1 MQFLHPEY
9 FYALPALLIPI
20 FIHLFQLRRFK
31 KYAFTNVAL
40 LQKLRFQTRKSS
52 QIKKWLVL
60 ILRLLAI
67 ACIILAFTQP
77 YFSNQKATDNTSE
90 TVIYLDNSFSMQ
102 ALGANGPLLKRGIQD
117 VIDGIEE
124 TKKISVFTNEN
135 SYESITLK
143 NLKNK
148 LLNISYSQDQLSLNN
163 VILKGTSLFSNSK
176 SSLKTLLV
184 VSDFQKH
191 DQNLLTEI
199 DTTIKVVF
207 VPLKPLNTAN
217 DYIDT
222 ISIESSLNSN
232 TEINVTA
239 KTNDKNKDSIAV
251 TLFEGNKKI
260 GKSILEKSKGYQT
273 SFEVQTKKGFKGKF
287 SIEDS
292 QIYYDDNFYFSIPK
306 TSKISVLA
314 INDQTSAT
322 FLSKIYAKDEFVF
335 KNQDYKTLDF
345 SEIKNNNLIV
355 LNGINNI
362 SLALKNSLKD
372 FMNSGGIVLMIP
384 GSKGDVLSYNQLIS
398 TQTKHSLKPLKL
410 QEKSITGIE
419 FNHTVLKDVF
429 KTKVSNFQYP
439 SVKSYYPVTA
449 SSNKILT
456 FEDQQA
462 FLSQFNSLFVFTA
475 SLDAVNSNF
484 KNSPLIV
491 PTLYNIGRL
500 SLRNLPL
507 QYWTGEKNTFDLK
520 VNLQKDHILKLSR
533 NKEEFIPLQ
542 SNFNSKVQIT
552 TDEMPNEPG
561 HYAVLKNSDTIT
573 HISYNYNRKES
584 LLIYDNLLD
593 IERVII
599 NNSLNIVLKNINSE
613 SNVMRLWKWFI
624 IFALIL
630 LAFEMLILKYFK

>member
-20 FIHLFQLRRFK
+20 FIHLFQLRRFQ

-67 ACIILAFTQP
+67 TCIILAFSQP

-184 VSDFQKH
+184 ASDFQKH
-191 DQNLLTEI
+191 NQNLLTVI

-314 INDQTSAT
+314 INDQTSAN
-322 FLSKIYAKDEFVF
+322 FLSKIYTKDEFVF

-593 IERVII
+593 IEGVII

>member
-322 FLSKIYAKDEFVF
+322 FLSKIYTKDEFVF

-561 HYAVLKNSDTIT
+561 HYAVIKNSDTIT

-593 IERVII
+593 IEGVII

>member
-20 FIHLFQLRRFK
+20 FIHLFQLRRFQ

-67 ACIILAFTQP
+67 TCIILAFSQP

-135 SYESITLK
+135 SYKSITLK

-148 LLNISYSQDQLSLNN
+148 LLNIKYGRDQLSLNT

-176 SSLKTLLV
+176 SSSKTLLV

-191 DQNLLTEI
+191 DKDLLTEI
-199 DTTIKVVF
+199 DTTIKVIL
-207 VPLKPLNTAN
+207 VPLKPLNSAN

-232 TEINVTA
+232 AQINVTA

-251 TLFEGNKKI
+251 TLFEGNKII

-292 QIYYDDNFYFSIPK
+292 QIYYDDNFYFNIPK
-306 TSKISVLA
+306 KSKITVLS
-314 INDQTSAT
+314 ISDKSSAT
-322 FLSKIYAKDEFVF
+322 FLSKVYTKDEFIF
-335 KNQDYKTLDF
+335 KNQDYKTVDF

-355 LNGINNI
+355 LNGINDI
-362 SLALKNSLKD
+362 SLALKNSLQD
-372 FMNSGGIVLMIP
+372 FMNTGGIVLMIP
-384 GSKGDVLSYNQLIS
+384 GNKGDVISYNQLIS
-398 TQTKHSLKPLKL
+398 AQSKYTLKPLKV
-410 QEKSITGIE
+410 QGKSITGIE
-419 FNHTVLKDVF
+419 FNHAILKDVF
-429 KTKVSNFQYP
+429 KTKVTNFQFP
-439 SVKSYYPVTA
+439 SVKTYYPMTA
-449 SSNKILT
+449 SINKILT

-462 FLSQFNSLFVFTA
+462 FLSQCNSLFVFTA
-475 SLDAVNSNF
+475 SLEAVNSNF

-500 SLRNLPL
+500 SLSNPPL
-507 QYWTGEKNTFDLK
+507 QYWTGEKNSFDLK
-520 VNLQKDHILKLSR
+520 LNLQKDQILKLSR
-533 NKEEFIPLQ
+533 NKEDFIPLQ

-552 TDEMPNEPG
+552 TNKMPNEPG
-561 HYAVLKNSDTIT
+561 HYAVLKDNDTIT
-573 HISYNYNRKES
+573 HISYNYNRRES
-584 LLIYDNLLD
+584 QLTFDNLFD
-593 IERVII
+593 IEGVLI
-599 NNSLNIVLKNINSE
+599 NNSLESTLKNINSE
-613 SNVMRLWKWFI
+613 SNVMWLWKWFI
-624 IFALIL
+624 IFALLL

>member
-314 INDQTSAT
+314 INDQTSAN
-322 FLSKIYAKDEFVF
+322 FLSKIYTKDEFVF

-561 HYAVLKNSDTIT
+561 HYAVIKNSDTIT

-593 IERVII
+593 IEGVII
-599 NNSLNIVLKNINSE
+599 NNSLNIALKNINSE
-613 SNVMRLWKWFI
+613 ANVMRLWKWFI

>member
-322 FLSKIYAKDEFVF
+322 FLSKIYTKDEFVF

-362 SLALKNSLKD
+362 SLVLKNSLKD

-520 VNLQKDHILKLSR
+520 VNLQKDHILKLSS

-573 HISYNYNRKES
+573 HISYNYNRIES

-593 IERVII
+593 IEGVII

>member
-314 INDQTSAT
+314 INDQTSAN
-322 FLSKIYAKDEFVF
+322 FLSKIYTKDEFVF

-507 QYWTGEKNTFDLK
+507 QYWTGEKNSFDLK

-561 HYAVLKNSDTIT
+561 HYAVIKNSDTIT

-593 IERVII
+593 IEGVII

>member
-20 FIHLFQLRRFK
+20 FIHLFQLRRFQ

-67 ACIILAFTQP
+67 TCIILAFSQP

-135 SYESITLK
+135 SYKSITLK

-148 LLNISYSQDQLSLNN
+148 LLNIKYGQDQLSLNT

-176 SSLKTLLV
+176 SSSKTLLV

-191 DQNLLTEI
+191 DKDLLTEI
-199 DTTIKVVF
+199 DTTIKVIL
-207 VPLKPLNTAN
+207 VPLKPLNSAN

-232 TEINVTA
+232 AQINVTA

-251 TLFEGNKKI
+251 TLFEGNKII

-292 QIYYDDNFYFSIPK
+292 QIYYDDNFYFNIPK
-306 TSKISVLA
+306 KSKITVLA
-314 INDQTSAT
+314 ISDKSSAT
-322 FLSKIYAKDEFVF
+322 FLSKVYTKDEFIF
-335 KNQDYKTLDF
+335 KNQDYKTVDF

-355 LNGINNI
+355 LNGINDI
-362 SLALKNSLKD
+362 SLALKNSLQD
-372 FMNSGGIVLMIP
+372 FMNTGGIVLMIP
-384 GSKGDVLSYNQLIS
+384 GNKGDVISYNQLIS
-398 TQTKHSLKPLKL
+398 AQSKYTLKPLKV
-410 QEKSITGIE
+410 QGKSITGIE
-419 FNHTVLKDVF
+419 FNHAILKDVF
-429 KTKVSNFQYP
+429 KTKVTNFQFP
-439 SVKSYYPVTA
+439 SVKTYYPMTA
-449 SSNKILT
+449 SINKILT

-462 FLSQFNSLFVFTA
+462 FLSQCNSLFVFTA
-475 SLDAVNSNF
+475 SLEAVNSNF

-500 SLRNLPL
+500 SLSNPPL
-507 QYWTGEKNTFDLK
+507 QYWTGEKNSFDLK
-520 VNLQKDHILKLSR
+520 LNLQKDQILKLSR
-533 NKEEFIPLQ
+533 NKEDFIPLQ

-552 TDEMPNEPG
+552 TNKMPNEPG
-561 HYAVLKNSDTIT
+561 HYAVLKDNDTIT
-573 HISYNYNRKES
+573 HISYNYNRRES
-584 LLIYDNLLD
+584 QLTFDNLFD
-593 IERVII
+593 IEGVLI
-599 NNSLNIVLKNINSE
+599 NNSLESTLKNINSE
-613 SNVMRLWKWFI
+613 SNVMWLWKWFI
-624 IFALIL
+624 IFALLL

>member
-322 FLSKIYAKDEFVF
+322 FLSKIYTKDEFVF
-335 KNQDYKTLDF
+335 KNQDYKTLDL

-593 IERVII
+593 IEGVII

>member
-199 DTTIKVVF
+199 DTTIKVIF

-260 GKSILEKSKGYQT
+260 GKSLLEKSKGYQT

-314 INDQTSAT
+314 INDQTSAN
-322 FLSKIYAKDEFVF
+322 FLSKIYTKDEFVF

-362 SLALKNSLKD
+362 SLVLKNSLKD

-561 HYAVLKNSDTIT
+561 HYAVIKNSDTIT

-584 LLIYDNLLD
+584 LLIYDNFLD
-593 IERVII
+593 IEGVII

>member
-260 GKSILEKSKGYQT
+260 GKSILEKAKGYQT

-292 QIYYDDNFYFSIPK
+292 QMYYDDNFYFSIPK

-322 FLSKIYAKDEFVF
+322 FLSKIYTKDEFVF

-439 SVKSYYPVTA
+439 SVKSYYTVTA

-593 IERVII
+593 IEGVII
-599 NNSLNIVLKNINSE
+599 NNSLNIALKNINSE
-613 SNVMRLWKWFI
+613 ANVMRLWKWFI

>member
-322 FLSKIYAKDEFVF
+322 FLSKIYTKDEFVF

-439 SVKSYYPVTA
+439 SVKSYYTVTA

-593 IERVII
+593 IEGVII

>member
-314 INDQTSAT
+314 INDQTSAN
-322 FLSKIYAKDEFVF
+322 FLSKIYTKDEFVF

-355 LNGINNI
+355 LNGIKNI

-507 QYWTGEKNTFDLK
+507 QYWTGEKNSFDLK

-561 HYAVLKNSDTIT
+561 HYAVIKNSDTIT

-593 IERVII
+593 IEGVII

>member
-260 GKSILEKSKGYQT
+260 GKSILEKAKGYQT

-322 FLSKIYAKDEFVF
+322 FLSKIYTKDEFVF

-593 IERVII
+593 IEGVII

>member
-322 FLSKIYAKDEFVF
+322 FLSKIYTKDEFVF
-335 KNQDYKTLDF
+335 KNQDYKTLDL

-533 NKEEFIPLQ
+533 NKEEIIPLQ

-593 IERVII
+593 IEGVII

>member
-184 VSDFQKH
+184 ASDFQKH
-191 DQNLLTEI
+191 NQNLLTVI

>member
-322 FLSKIYAKDEFVF
+322 FLSKIYTKDEFVF

-593 IERVII
+593 IEGVII

>member
-20 FIHLFQLRRFK
+20 FIHLFQLRRFQ

-67 ACIILAFTQP
+67 TCIILAFSQP

-314 INDQTSAT
+314 INDQTSAN
-322 FLSKIYAKDEFVF
+322 FLSKIYTKDEFVF
-335 KNQDYKTLDF
+335 INQDYKTLDF

-362 SLALKNSLKD
+362 SLVLKNSLKD

-593 IERVII
+593 IEGVII
-599 NNSLNIVLKNINSE
+599 NNSLNIALKNINSE
-613 SNVMRLWKWFI
+613 ANVMRLWKWFI

>member
-322 FLSKIYAKDEFVF
+322 FLSKIYTKDEFVF
-335 KNQDYKTLDF
+335 KNQDYKTLDL

-573 HISYNYNRKES
+573 HISYNYNRIES

-593 IERVII
+593 IEGVII

>member
-314 INDQTSAT
+314 INDQTSAN
-322 FLSKIYAKDEFVF
+322 FLSKIYTKDEFVF

-593 IERVII
+593 IEGVII

>member
-40 LQKLRFQTRKSS
+40 LQELRFQTRKSS

-67 ACIILAFTQP
+67 VCIILAFSQP
-77 YFSNQKATDNTSE
+77 YFSNQKVTDNTSE

-148 LLNISYSQDQLSLNN
+148 LLNISYSQDQLSLSN

-199 DTTIKVVF
+199 DTAIKVVF
-207 VPLKPLNTAN
+207 VPLKPINIAN
-217 DYIDT
+217 NYIDT

-232 TEINVTA
+232 TVINVTA

-306 TSKISVLA
+306 TNKISVLA
-314 INDQTSAT
+314 INDQTRAA
-322 FLSKIYAKDEFVF
+322 FLSKIYTKDEFVF

-372 FMNSGGIVLMIP
+372 FINSGGIVLMIP

-475 SLDAVNSNF
+475 SLDEVNSNF

-507 QYWTGEKNTFDLK
+507 QYCTGEKNTFDLK

-593 IERVII
+593 IEGVII

>member
-199 DTTIKVVF
+199 DTTIKVIF

-287 SIEDS
+287 SIVDS

-314 INDQTSAT
+314 INDQTSAN
-322 FLSKIYAKDEFVF
+322 FLSKIYTKDEFVF

-362 SLALKNSLKD
+362 SLVLKNSLKD

-561 HYAVLKNSDTIT
+561 HYAVIKNSDTIT

-593 IERVII
+593 IEGVII

>member
-1 MQFLHPEY
+1 
-9 FYALPALLIPI
+9 
-20 FIHLFQLRRFK
+20 
-31 KYAFTNVAL
+31 
-40 LQKLRFQTRKSS
+40 
-52 QIKKWLVL
+52 
-60 ILRLLAI
+60 
-67 ACIILAFTQP
+67 
-77 YFSNQKATDNTSE
+77 
-90 TVIYLDNSFSMQ
+90 MQ

-184 VSDFQKH
+184 ASDFQKH
-191 DQNLLTEI
+191 NQNLLTVI

-260 GKSILEKSKGYQT
+260 GKSILEKAKGYQT

-292 QIYYDDNFYFSIPK
+292 QMYYDDNFYFSIPK

-322 FLSKIYAKDEFVF
+322 FLSKIYTKDEFVF

-439 SVKSYYPVTA
+439 SVKSYYTVTA

-593 IERVII
+593 IEGVII
-599 NNSLNIVLKNINSE
+599 NNSLNIALKNINSE
-613 SNVMRLWKWFI
+613 ANVMRLWKWFI

>member
-67 ACIILAFTQP
+67 ACIILAFTKP

-322 FLSKIYAKDEFVF
+322 FLSKIYTKDEFVF

-533 NKEEFIPLQ
+533 NKEEFIPMQ

-561 HYAVLKNSDTIT
+561 HYAVIKNSDTIT

-593 IERVII
+593 IEGVII

>member
-67 ACIILAFTQP
+67 ACIILAFSQP

-199 DTTIKVVF
+199 DTMIKVVF

-314 INDQTSAT
+314 INDQTRAA
-322 FLSKIYAKDEFVF
+322 FLSKIYTKDEFVF

-372 FMNSGGIVLMIP
+372 FINSGGIVLMIP

-507 QYWTGEKNTFDLK
+507 QYCTGEKNTFDLK

-593 IERVII
+593 IEGVII

>member
-184 VSDFQKH
+184 ASDFQKH
-191 DQNLLTEI
+191 NQNLLTVI

-322 FLSKIYAKDEFVF
+322 FLSKIYTKDEFVF

-362 SLALKNSLKD
+362 SLVLKNSLKD

-561 HYAVLKNSDTIT
+561 HYAVIKNSDTIT

-593 IERVII
+593 IEGVII
-599 NNSLNIVLKNINSE
+599 NNSLNIALKNINSE
-613 SNVMRLWKWFI
+613 ANVMRLWKWFI

>member
-362 SLALKNSLKD
+362 SLVLKNSLKD

-561 HYAVLKNSDTIT
+561 HYAVIKNSDTIT

-593 IERVII
+593 IEGVII

>member
-199 DTTIKVVF
+199 DTTIKVIF

-260 GKSILEKSKGYQT
+260 GKSILEKAKGYQT

-287 SIEDS
+287 SICLL
-292 QIYYDDNFYFSIPK
+292 Y
-306 TSKISVLA
+306 TSDA
-314 INDQTSAT
+314 A
-322 FLSKIYAKDEFVF
+322 DE
-335 KNQDYKTLDF
+335 
-345 SEIKNNNLIV
+345 
-355 LNGINNI
+355 
-362 SLALKNSLKD
+362 
-372 FMNSGGIVLMIP
+372 
-384 GSKGDVLSYNQLIS
+384 
-398 TQTKHSLKPLKL
+398 
-410 QEKSITGIE
+410 
-419 FNHTVLKDVF
+419 
-429 KTKVSNFQYP
+429 
-439 SVKSYYPVTA
+439 
-449 SSNKILT
+449 
-456 FEDQQA
+456 
-462 FLSQFNSLFVFTA
+462 
-475 SLDAVNSNF
+475 
-484 KNSPLIV
+484 
-491 PTLYNIGRL
+491 
-500 SLRNLPL
+500 
-507 QYWTGEKNTFDLK
+507 
-520 VNLQKDHILKLSR
+520 
-533 NKEEFIPLQ
+533 
-542 SNFNSKVQIT
+542 
-552 TDEMPNEPG
+552 
-561 HYAVLKNSDTIT
+561 
-573 HISYNYNRKES
+573 
-584 LLIYDNLLD
+584 
-593 IERVII
+593 
-599 NNSLNIVLKNINSE
+599 
-613 SNVMRLWKWFI
+613 
-624 IFALIL
+624 
-630 LAFEMLILKYFK
+630 